1 VGLPPHLRRPP
12 SASGADPG
20 DRGILSAVNK
30 TVLRLL
36 PGALLLMAVTV
47 ALYTSAVRSAAAP
60 IVPAFPLTV
69 LVGGI
74 LLAWRFDRSR
84 LVLALA
90 VLLLAD
96 QALLSWAPASGAG
109 GDVGRVVF
117 GALTLL
123 VPLDLAI
130 LAWLPDR
137 GLLARPTQGVLALFA
152 AEVVLL
158 VLLCQP
164 LFLPL
169 AGWLEVAPGQAG
181 LAVLPRPALVAFALA
196 FVAIAWR
203 AVVQGTALES
213 GTVWTLVAAFL
224 ALSAGGGGL
233 DSSLYLATG
242 GLILVLSLI
251 ETWHGMAYDDELTG
265 LPARRALTEA
275 LARLGGRYTV
285 AMVDV
290 DRFKRFND
298 EHGHDVGDQILRM
311 VGVRLAE
318 IGGGGRAFRYGGEE
332 FAVLFPGKD
341 VEETREHL
349 ETLRRTI
356 EAAPFMLRAPGRP
369 RIRPESVP
377 ASGPRRRLA
386 VTVSI
391 GVAGNDGKAGK
402 PDRIIQAADEA
413 LYRAKQGGRNQVRT

>member
-1 VGLPPHLRRPP
+1 M
-12 SASGADPG
+12 
-20 DRGILSAVNK
+20 NK
-30 TVLRLL
+30 IVLRLL
-36 PGALLLMAVTV
+36 PGALLLMAVAV
-47 ALYTSAVRSAAAP
+47 ALHLSGLRDAAGP
-60 IVPAFPLTV
+60 LVPAFPLTV
-69 LVGGI
+69 LAGGM

-90 VLLLAD
+90 VLLLTD
-96 QALLSWAPASGAG
+96 RALLAWAPTSGAG
-109 GDVGRVVF
+109 GEVGRVVF
-117 GALTLL
+117 GALTVL

-137 GLLARPTQGVLALFA
+137 GLLARPAQGVLALFA

-169 AGWLEVAPGQAG
+169 TGWLEIAPGRTG
-181 LAVLPRPALVAFALA
+181 LEALPRPAVVVFVLALA
-196 FVAIAWR
+196 AIAWR

-275 LARLGGRYTV
+275 LARLGGTYTV

-290 DRFKRFND
+290 DHFKRFND

-311 VGVRLAE
+311 VGGRLAD

-332 FAVLFPGKD
+332 FAVLFPGKP
-341 VEETREHL
+341 VEQTREHL
-349 ETLRRTI
+349 EALRRTI
-356 EAAPFMLRAPGRP
+356 EGAPFTLRATGRP
-369 RIRPESVP
+369 HSRPQPPP
-377 ASGPRRRLA
+377 AGGPRRRLA

-391 GVAGNDGKAGK
+391 GMADSDGVSGK
-402 PDRIIQAADEA
+402 PEALIQAADEA
-413 LYRAKQGGRNQVRT
+413 LYRAKQAGRNQVQT